1 MYRVFNSLQ
10 QKVQTNELQADAKIG
25 AVLDYFMGFIQ
36 RRNKML
42 VSLDRLVSLEPG
54 AL

>member
-1 MYRVFNSLQ
+1 M
-10 QKVQTNELQADAKIG
+10 QTNEFQADAKIG
-25 AVLDYFMGFIQ
+25 TVPDYFMGPIQ
-36 RRNKML
+36 RRDKRL